1 MKQKEDYDLIKKEL
15 ENIENQIFESQ
26 NTISDIRTSIE
37 KTEGNNKVLSQQ
49 IDHCLLD
56 INRLKNESIKLDAKI
71 EEVNKENKELSA
83 KFNGVSLELKSKEK
97 LLEEEDNNFNQLI
110 NFLLNGESEI
120 ENYKSDIIEK
130 MNESSELKTL
140 IQKINSE
147 INYIEEKNK
156 YF

>member
-1 MKQKEDYDLIKKEL
+1 MKQRRLRSNKKEL

-83 KFNGVSLELKSKEK
+83 KFNGVSLELKARR
-97 LLEEEDNNFNQLI
+97 
-110 NFLLNGESEI
+110 
-120 ENYKSDIIEK
+120 NY
-130 MNESSELKTL
+130 
-140 IQKINSE
+140 
-147 INYIEEKNK
+147 
-156 YF
+156 